1 MMPLEQEAERFE
13 ELQLLHDA
21 ARALD
26 TGLDLPRVL
35 EAATRVPALALQ
47 ARTAILRLVE
57 DDGALV
63 VASRLDA
70 GAEGRPIPGEEE
82 LARRVWAEGRP
93 LAAPEVE
100 PGRACNGEPAQA
112 PVPLLVVPLAGRG
125 GRLGTLAVCGR
136 LGHLAVFRARDLRRL
151 TLLAEPIARALEEAR
166 RYAAAEQRAGQLA
179 ALREISQAVVARLD
193 LPAVLEAVVAGAL
206 RLLNTQHVQIILLD
220 EATGQLQFGAAV
232 GPEADRV
239 RRQTFQLGHGINGV
253 VAATKRARVLNDY
266 RGSPYALADYPD
278 IVATITAPVL
288 FGERLLGVLHS
299 HTTRPGRRFSSDDL
313 RLMQML
319 ATHAAIAI
327 ENARVYRRLEEAH
340 REIQRTH
347 HQLVQ
352 QERLAALGEMAAH
365 VVHEIRNPLVAI
377 GGFARRLAQRLAG
390 REPEGVYAQVIA
402 REVDRLERIVHDV
415 RGMSRE
421 MGMHLGEANLHVL
434 LQECLVLV
442 ADRLAAQQ
450 VTLRTAL
457 AAAAPL
463 LRLDA
468 MRVKQAVLNLVTNA
482 LEAMPSGGQLTLG
495 TSIVPAGPSVPSSGL
510 PVPAD
515 TSPPAPDGPPDRA
528 THRLAP
534 DEWAVVSVDDTGGG
548 IAPRVLEE
556 MFTPFFT
563 TKELGTGLGL
573 ALVRRI
579 ARFHGG
585 HVEVDNRPGQGVTFR
600 LWLPA
605 VVPEPGAARGGG
617 GADEAHP
624 GGG

>member
-1 MMPLEQEAERFE
+1 
-13 ELQLLHDA
+13 
-21 ARALD
+21 
-26 TGLDLPRVL
+26 
-35 EAATRVPALALQ
+35 
-47 ARTAILRLVE
+47 
-57 DDGALV
+57 
-63 VASRLDA
+63 
-70 GAEGRPIPGEEE
+70 
-82 LARRVWAEGRP
+82 
-93 LAAPEVE
+93 
-100 PGRACNGEPAQA
+100 
-112 PVPLLVVPLAGRG
+112 
-125 GRLGTLAVCGR
+125 
-136 LGHLAVFRARDLRRL
+136 
-151 TLLAEPIARALEEAR
+151 
-166 RYAAAEQRAGQLA
+166 
-179 ALREISQAVVARLD
+179 
-193 LPAVLEAVVAGAL
+193 VLEAVVAGAL
-206 RLLNTQHVQIILLD
+206 RLLNTQHVQIILRD
-220 EATGQLQFGAAV
+220 ETTGQLQFGAAV
-232 GPEADRV
+232 GPEAERV
-239 RRQTFQLGHGINGV
+239 RRQTFELGRGINGV
-253 VAATKRARVLNDY
+253 VAATKRATVLNDY
-266 RGSPYALADYPD
+266 RGSPYALAEYPD

-299 HTTRPGRRFSSDDL
+299 HTTQPGRRFSSDDL

-421 MGMHLGEANLHVL
+421 MAMHLGETDLHSL

-442 ADRLAAQQ
+442 ADRIAAQQ

-457 AAAAPL
+457 APVAPL
-463 LRLDA
+463 LTLDA
-468 MRVKQAVLNLVTNA
+468 VRVKQAVLNLTTNA
-482 LEAMPSGGQLTLG
+482 LDAMPSGGWLTLG
-495 TSIVPAGPSVPSSGL
+495 TQVVRAGAAGPSGGAGL
-510 PVPAD
+510 AGD
-515 TSPPAPDGPPDRA
+515 RPPAAPGDRS

-548 IAPRVLEE
+548 IAPDVLEE

-563 TKELGTGLGL
+563 TKESGTGLGL

-585 HVEVDNRPGQGVTFR
+585 HVEVDNRPGEGVTFR

-605 VVPEPGAARGGG
+605 AVPEPGAGAPGGGG
-617 GADEAHP
+617 GADAAHP
-624 GGG
+624 GGGR